1 MPIENIVMIP
11 NRDLPKFKP
20 VKESMEIFI
29 PNIIEH
35 IPRRNG
41 FIWAI
46 NGSGGSGKTS
56 MMLNFFRTNLYRK
69 KFSNIFYFCPQV
81 SFMSVQKHPFENH
94 PTLYHELNVENLT
107 ELYKTLKSIKE
118 GDDEHEDE
126 DEDEDKKKIEYNLV
140 IIDDFA
146 DTYKSDKAIQ
156 KILSTMM
163 IKARHLNTAFI
174 FTLQSYH
181 YFPKILRKQ
190 LTNITIFKPK
200 NIEEWNSIADELLNM
215 KKNDAK
221 KVYDYVF
228 DAPYQ
233 HLDIDTTDGKIY
245 KNFNLLK
252 F

>member
-1 MPIENIVMIP
+1 MPIGSIELIKNT
-11 NRDLPKFKP
+11 NLPKFKP
-20 VKESMEIFI
+20 VKEAMDIFI
-29 PNIIEH
+29 PKIIDD

-56 MMLNFFRTNLYRK
+56 MMLNFFKTNLYRG
-69 KFSNIFYFCPQV
+69 KFSNVFYFCPMV
-81 SFMSVQKHPFENH
+81 SFMSVKKHPFENH

-107 ELYKTLKSIKE
+107 ELYDTLKSIKE
-118 GDDEHEDE
+118 GDEDDDEKREV
-126 DEDEDKKKIEYNLV
+126 EYNLV

-200 NIEEWNSIADELLNM
+200 SLAEWASLSEELLNM
-215 KKNDAK
+215 KKADSQK
-221 KVYDYVF
+221 LYDYVY
-228 DAPYQ
+228 DAPYA
-233 HLDIDTTDGKIY
+233 HLDIDTTDGKCY